1 MKESGVVESAA
12 VSGTADTYTNGPVLG
27 KKLPGK
33 SISAAKGMS
42 LDVLMTKKF
51 KSLCFSV
58 HGMIAEGVSILGGKP
73 KTGKSWLAQHI
84 ALEVARGGK
93 VMGEFSVEQ
102 GGVLYLALED
112 HEERLQSR
120 YSKSLQGDAP
130 PANLHLYTKWPR
142 LKEGGEVA
150 LKKWLMEHHGTQLIV
165 IDTLERIR
173 PLGRQG
179 GSQYGH
185 DYAVG
190 AILSEI
196 ATKYHVSILLVHH
209 LRKTSARDPIDLLSG
224 TMGLSGGVDNV
235 LILQRNRADDNM
247 TLFVTGRDIENELNL
262 AISHDTATGAWS
274 VLGDA
279 MAVCHGEERQEVIG
293 FLQEAAGARTARE
306 IATGLGRTLEATRK
320 LVRRMVQDGLL
331 TSQAGF
337 RYGLPVQ
344 NDGVGE

>member
-1 MKESGVVESAA
+1 
-12 VSGTADTYTNGPVLG
+12 
-27 KKLPGK
+27 
-33 SISAAKGMS
+33 
-42 LDVLMTKKF
+42 
-51 KSLCFSV
+51 
-58 HGMIAEGVSILGGKP
+58 MIAEGVSILGGKP

-84 ALEVARGGK
+84 ALAVARGDK

-112 HEERLQSR
+112 HEERLYSR

-150 LKKWLMEHHGTQLIV
+150 LKKWLTEHPGTRLIV
-165 IDTLERIR
+165 IDTMERIR
-173 PLGRQG
+173 PAGRQG
-179 GSQYGH
+179 GSQYGR

-190 AILSEI
+190 EILSEI
-196 ATKYHVSILLVHH
+196 AAQYHVSILLVHH

-224 TMGLSGGVDNV
+224 TLGLSGSVDDI
-235 LILQRNRADDNM
+235 LILQRNRADGDV
-247 TLFVTGRDIENELNL
+247 TLLVTGRNIEYELNL
-262 AISHDTATGAWS
+262 AIRHDTATGAWS

-279 MAVCHGEERQEVIG
+279 IAVCHSEERQEVIG
-293 FLQEAAGARTARE
+293 FLQETAGARTARE